1 MNNTVIK
8 RTAYTQTHGGHHEA
22 HSQWLDR
29 PQRRDPDDHK
39 AAPHELLL
47 YKLDTADV
55 EPGTGPD
62 YGHFHIFYN
71 DCTGTACDDE
81 EVTHAD
87 VELMA
92 DFVECAWALFVDPTM
107 SSDALA
113 FHDILDSDWLDHPDD
128 PTTTSDDY
136 ISVWIDRS
144 GGGGRVFDR

>member
-1 MNNTVIK
+1 MKLIANACK
-8 RTAYTQTHGGHHEA
+8 TAKVAVLATLAALTPAFGADYSASGWT
-22 HSQWLDR
+22 DR
-29 PQRRDPDDHK
+29 NDETPTTK

-81 EVTHAD
+81 KVTHAD

-92 DFVECAWALFVDPTM
+92 DFVECA
-107 SSDALA
+107 
-113 FHDILDSDWLDHPDD
+113 
-128 PTTTSDDY
+128 
-136 ISVWIDRS
+136 
-144 GGGGRVFDR
+144 